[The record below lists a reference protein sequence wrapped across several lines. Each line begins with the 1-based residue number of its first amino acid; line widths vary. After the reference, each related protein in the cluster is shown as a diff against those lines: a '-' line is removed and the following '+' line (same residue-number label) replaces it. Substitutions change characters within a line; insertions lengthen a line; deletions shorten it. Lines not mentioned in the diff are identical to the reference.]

1 MISNCQRLI
10 RERIYKSRAHDG
22 EDVYKNPDERS
33 FIIEPLMMKTV
44 SVNTN
49 NVEDTDKDTIT
60 IPLGFT
66 DR

>member
-1 MISNCQRLI
+1 
-10 RERIYKSRAHDG
+10 
-22 EDVYKNPDERS
+22 
-33 FIIEPLMMKTV
+33 MMKTV